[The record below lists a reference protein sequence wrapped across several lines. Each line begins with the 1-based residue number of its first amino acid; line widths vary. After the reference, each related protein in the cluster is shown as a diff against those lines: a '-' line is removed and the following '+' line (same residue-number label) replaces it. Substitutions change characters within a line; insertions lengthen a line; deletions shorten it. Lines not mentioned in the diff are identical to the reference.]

1 MPSFQTLSAITIA
14 VAAAYLGARQLL
26 SDEAPR
32 QLGRLPEAV
41 RDAGLTARGRL
52 IAGRNR
58 ARIALNEAREEQ
70 QAAEAE
76 LTAVYHQKAART
88 P

>member
-1 MPSFQTLSAITIA
+1 MPSFQMLSALTIA
-14 VAAAYLGARQLL
+14 AAAAYLGARQLL
-26 SDEAPR
+26 SDEAPG

-41 RDAGLTARGRL
+41 RNAGLKTRGRL

-58 ARIALNEAREEQ
+58 ARIALNEARDER
-70 QAAEAE
+70 QAADAE
-76 LTAVYHQKAART
+76 LTAAYHRKTGRT